1 MYFSIIIPV
10 FNRPDEMDE
19 LLSSLEKQDFSPEF
33 EVVVIEDGS
42 TLKSEEVTKR
52 YAQNLSISYHCKE
65 NSGPGDSRN
74 FGMKNAKGNYFII
87 FDSDCIIPK
96 QYLSTVDQVLKDG
109 YVDFFGGPDKA
120 LDSFSDIQKA
130 INFSMTS
137 FLTTGGIRGGN
148 EKVNK
153 FQPRSFN
160 MGVSKDAFIAS
171 GGFGDIHPGEDP
183 DLTIRLWELGF
194 SSKLI
199 PGAYV
204 YHKRRIDWDKFALQ
218 TIKFGKA
225 RPILDLWHSNYRK
238 WTYFF
243 PSVFIIGFYFSLF
256 LLLFVV
262 DFLFKLYCLYFL
274 MIFLLSSIQNRNI
287 AIGFLSIFATWIQ
300 FKNYGFGFL
309 NSFIK
314 INILKQKPQE
324 AFPELFFRK

>member
-10 FNRPDEMDE
+10 YNRPDEMEE
-19 LLSSLEKQDFSPEF
+19 LLSSLEKQDFSALF

-42 TLKSEEVTKR
+42 TLKSDDVILR
-52 YAQNLSISYHCKE
+52 YSQKLTISYYNKE

-74 FGMKNAKGNYFII
+74 FGMKNAKGDYFLI

-96 QYLSTVDQVLKDG
+96 DYLKTVEQALQLQ

-137 FLTTGGIRGGN
+137 FITTGGVRGGT
-148 EKVNK
+148 EKVGK

-160 MGVSKDAFIAS
+160 MGISKEAFRAS
-171 GGFGDIHPGEDP
+171 GGFGNIHPGEDP
-183 DLTIRLWELGF
+183 DLTIRLWDLGF
-194 SSKLI
+194 KSRLI
-199 PGAYV
+199 PEAYV

-218 TIKFGKA
+218 TMKFGKA
-225 RPILDLWHSNYRK
+225 RPILDLWHANYRK

-243 PSVFIIGFYFSLF
+243 PSIFIIGFYFSLF
-256 LLLFVV
+256 LLLFVE
-262 DFLFKLYCLYFL
+262 DFLFKLYCIYFL
-274 MIFLLSSIQNRNI
+274 MIFLLSSVQNRNI

-300 FKNYGFGFL
+300 FKNYGFGFV

-324 AFPELFFRK
+324 AFPELFFKK